1 MMCGVEESTKQ
12 WSCAGRGS
20 AYMSCRIGYIYAAGK
35 VSIGGCRIA
44 DTQSCIRCY
53 MHVICRRESVYWWM
67 RIHRGLKK
75 VCITHCERVLESVER
90 AAGGL
95 LVDVAQQ
102 VQGEQ
107 SVRRQL
113 ARRSCCEVWLISQ
126 PRFSAL
132 I

>member
-1 MMCGVEESTKQ
+1 MQQGKCRLVDVELQIHSHVE
-12 WSCAGRGS
+12 
-20 AYMSCRIGYIYAAGK
+20 
-35 VSIGGCRIA
+35 
-44 DTQSCIRCY
+44 D
-53 MHVICRRESVYWWM
+53 VICIFRRESVYWWM
-67 RIHRGLKK
+67 RIHGGLKK

-113 ARRSCCEVWLISQ
+113 ARRSLLAGTKQSSKVSDLDGKNDFLKYYKHSFEGLYI
-126 PRFSAL
+126 
-132 I
+132 

>member
-1 MMCGVEESTKQ
+1 MRALRRRQYYHTFDFYFVLQLAATEISTYHK
-12 WSCAGRGS
+12 
-20 AYMSCRIGYIYAAGK
+20 
-35 VSIGGCRIA
+35 
-44 DTQSCIRCY
+44 
-53 MHVICRRESVYWWM
+53 SVYWWM

-95 LVDVAQQ
+95 VVDVAQQ